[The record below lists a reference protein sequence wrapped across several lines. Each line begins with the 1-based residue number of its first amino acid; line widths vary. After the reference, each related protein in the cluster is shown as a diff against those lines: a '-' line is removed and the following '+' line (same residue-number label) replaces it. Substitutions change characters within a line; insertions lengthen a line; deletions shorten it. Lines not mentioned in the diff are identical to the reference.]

1 MTRYHVRT
9 DGSMGVCTAREGNCP
24 YGGEEGTRHF
34 TNKVE
39 ALQYS
44 EERIKAY
51 SAGKALGVSFRK
63 FHKSK
68 NQRSQSD
75 EQHDLDLLPRQDLP
89 KTKERRFATAAALKE
104 QLSNPTVD
112 YAPVV
117 MEDSYTGAPLKI
129 TSIERDG
136 DVLILRPY
144 VPTKEDVITE
154 SQLGGKIRSS
164 RLRDIITPVPTV
176 EDLKHEL
183 DSVDGNS
190 KIYVDDWKTGTLS
203 EISHLSYDASSGMTK
218 INYGRLAYPFSD
230 RINTYTVYGNNEAQ
244 GLDSPAFKDLAGRL
258 EDAASGEYCYVLD
271 SSGDGQTREVGSS
284 SFYDDA
290 DFDTAT
296 VGLEGS
302 IPSVSFDKTDA
313 VKLEDLTFSDVE
325 DYRAFEDGE
334 VVTSSDSGV
343 RFYNAQVPE
352 KFVMIQQPT
361 AGDSMSEEEW
371 DEASDEDRD
380 EFLPDRKAEVEAVF
394 KAMIPDADDSV
405 DWRFWR
411 VDDVRDKNGDKIEGV
426 SVYCAGTN
434 YPGLKTP
441 DDWTYGPQSPWRPE
455 RF

>member
-34 TNKVE
+34 TNKAE
-39 ALQYS
+39 ALRYS

-51 SAGKALGVSFRK
+51 SAGKALGDSFRK
-63 FHKSK
+63 SHKSK

-75 EQHDLDLLPRQDLP
+75 ERHDLDLLPRQDLP

-117 MEDSYTGAPLKI
+117 MEDPYTGAPLKI

-136 DVLILRPY
+136 DVIILRPY

-218 INYGRLAYPFSD
+218 INYGRVTYPFSD

-271 SSGDGQTREVGSS
+271 FWDGQTREVGSS

-352 KFVMIQQPT
+352 RFVMIQQPI

-434 YPGLKTP
+434 YPGLSTP

-455 RF
+455 RL

>member
-34 TNKVE
+34 TNKAE
-39 ALQYS
+39 ALRYS
-44 EERIKAY
+44 EERIKVY
-51 SAGKALGVSFRK
+51 SAGKALGASFRK
-63 FHKSK
+63 SHKSK

-75 EQHDLDLLPRQDLP
+75 ERHDLDLLPRQDLP
-89 KTKERRFATAAALKE
+89 KTKERRFATATALKE

-117 MEDSYTGAPLKI
+117 MEDPYTGVPLKI

-136 DVLILRPY
+136 DVIILRPY

-164 RLRDIITPVPTV
+164 RLRDIITPISTV

-218 INYGRLAYPFSD
+218 INYGRLAYPFSN

-296 VGLEGS
+296 TGLEGS
-302 IPSVSFDKTDA
+302 VPSVSFDKTDA
-313 VKLEDLTFSDVE
+313 VELEDLTSSDVE
-325 DYRAFEDGE
+325 DYRALEDGG

-352 KFVMIQQPT
+352 RFVMIQQPI

-441 DDWTYGPQSPWRPE
+441 DDWTYGSQSPWRPE

>member
-24 YGGEEGTRHF
+24 FSGEEGTRHF
-34 TNKVE
+34 TNKAE
-39 ALQYS
+39 ALRYS

-51 SAGKALGVSFRK
+51 SAGKALGDSFRK

-75 EQHDLDLLPRQDLP
+75 ERHDLDLLPRQDLP

-117 MEDSYTGAPLKI
+117 MEDPYTGVPLKI

-271 SSGDGQTREVGSS
+271 FWDGQTREVGSS

-325 DYRAFEDGE
+325 DYRALEDGG

-352 KFVMIQQPT
+352 RFVMIQQPI

-380 EFLPDRKAEVEAVF
+380 EFLPDRKAEVEAFF
-394 KAMIPDADDSV
+394 KAMIPDADETV

-434 YPGLKTP
+434 YPGLTTP

-455 RF
+455 RL

>member
-24 YGGEEGTRHF
+24 FGSEAGTRHF
-34 TNKVE
+34 SSERN
-39 ALQYS
+39 ARAYS

-63 FHKSK
+63 SHKSK
-68 NQRSQSD
+68 NQRPQSD
-75 EQHDLDLLPRQDLP
+75 ERHGLDLPPRQDRLN
-89 KTKERRFATAAALKE
+89 TKERKFDTAAALQK
-104 QLSNPTVD
+104 QLSNPTVE

-117 MEDSYTGAPLKI
+117 VEDPSTGVPLKI
-129 TSIERDG
+129 TSVERDG

-144 VPTKEDVITE
+144 VPTKEDVITK

-164 RLRDIITPVPTV
+164 RLRDIITPISTV

-183 DSVDGNS
+183 ASVDGDV
-190 KIYVDDWKTGTLS
+190 KVYVDDWKTGTLS
-203 EISHLSYDASSGMTK
+203 EISHLSYDASSGRTK
-218 INYGRLAYPFSD
+218 INYGKLTYPFSD
-230 RINTYTVYGNNEAQ
+230 RVGSYVSYGNSEAQ
-244 GLDSPAFKDLAGRL
+244 GLHSPAFKDLAGRL
-258 EDAASGEYCYVLD
+258 EDAEPGEYCYVLD
-271 SSGDGQTREVGSS
+271 SSGDGRSREVGSA
-284 SFYDDA
+284 SFYDDE
-290 DFDTAT
+290 DFDTTT

-313 VKLEDLTFSDVE
+313 VELEDLTSSDVQ
-325 DYRAFEDGE
+325 DYRALEDGG

-371 DEASDEDRD
+371 DESSDEDKD

-394 KAMIPDADDSV
+394 RAMIPDADDSV

-411 VDDVRDKNGDKIEGV
+411 VDDVRDRNGDRIDGV

-441 DDWTYGPQSPWRPE
+441 DDWTYGPLSPWRPE
-455 RF
+455 RS